1 MGPEFVRFQRAL
13 RLSLLRQRDANHH
26 EHKGQQQRG
35 LGAVTQQQVDAT
47 GRQQHLAGEGD
58 PGHEEAD
65 RTGTGG
71 GAPVE
76 MPEVGIQQQ
85 LAKES
90 QVLVFLEGR
99 RVG

>member
-1 MGPEFVRFQRAL
+1 MADQGHRE
-13 RLSLLRQRDANHH
+13 
-26 EHKGQQQRG
+26 G
-35 LGAVTQQQVDAT
+35 QVDPA
-47 GRQQHLAGEGD
+47 GDGAASGQQHLAGEGH